1 MRNLFSSLSSFPLTW
16 RIWIYILHRIYI
28 LYILDMEFFFSFQ
41 ISYLCFIVYSFV
53 TSLLLLVYFLVFF
66 RVIWRFSFIRIS
78 VYTIPCFSHGLCLLY
93 DLWIS
98 HYVIYSF
105 FYHLLSFVWLTFSV
119 ITYGIFIARKFWK
132 WRWFLRQKE
141 CLENLEF
148 NFFPQSFEKRL
159 ERGDKWFSKKMEKIL
174 SFKCVCAL

>member
-1 MRNLFSSLSSFPLTW
+1 MNLYFTPNLYF
-16 RIWIYILHRIYI
+16 IYFRYGIL
-28 LYILDMEFFFSFQ
+28 FFFSD
-41 ISYLCFIVYSFV
+41 IV
-53 TSLLLLVYFLVFF
+53 SLLYRLLVRYFFASPGIFPSIFPCDL
-66 RVIWRFSFIRIS
+66 RFSFIRIS
-78 VYTIPCFSHGLCLLY
+78 VYTIPCFSHGLCFLY

-105 FYHLLSFVWLTFSV
+105 FYHLLSFIWLTFFV

-132 WRWFLRQKE
+132 WRWFLRRKE

>member
-1 MRNLFSSLSSFPLTW
+1 MNLYFTPNLYF
-16 RIWIYILHRIYI
+16 IYFRYGIL
-28 LYILDMEFFFSFQ
+28 FFFSD
-41 ISYLCFIVYSFV
+41 IV
-53 TSLLLLVYFLVFF
+53 SLLYRLLVRYFCASSNIFPSIFPYDL
-66 RVIWRFSFIRIS
+66 RFSFIRIF